1 MTMTTANNHEC
12 IHEELIQDHSL
23 QLAELNTKSKYKE
36 QSIMEIKDELKEMNA
51 KIDAINNNVNELIL
65 WSKTGDTDLEL
76 RLKTTE
82 TELKNLK
89 QELHDKDK
97 QNNNKQNRQL
107 TIIGL
112 LFAAITIAL
121 NILFKFI

>member
-1 MTMTTANNHEC
+1 
-12 IHEELIQDHSL
+12 
-23 QLAELNTKSKYKE
+23 
-36 QSIMEIKDELKEMNA
+36 MEIKDELKEINA
-51 KIDAINNNVNELIL
+51 KIDAINKNVNELIL
-65 WSKTGDTDLEL
+65 WSKTGDTNLEL

-89 QELHDKDK
+89 QELHDKE
-97 QNNNKQNRQL
+97 QQSTNMTNKQL

-112 LFAAITIAL
+112 IFAAITIGL